1 MGKKSRSKKPLKAP
15 PPPVDPAH
23 IDYKDVP
30 LWRSKSSLRQFQLAM
45 SNKEKDTYQDNVRFL
60 NALKNHEWPLA
71 ERLQEEGADMYAK
84 TGERGFNCLHHFAM
98 EKDLQAFSWLM
109 ASRKTRGDG
118 PEGLMVTADDG
129 ATPLL
134 LACAQGQKTM
144 VELLCSEA
152 GREMMDKP
160 NDTGHTPL
168 YMAVQGN
175 HVNLVTWFERM
186 PAVWDYMCWVAL
198 TELCYVFAV
207 LGGKDA
213 KDFMRAR
220 FLPAVRATL
229 ITLYFSAA
237 FWKLTTS
244 WFDGHY
250 SCSTVLMSE
259 LLQIPLL
266 PPYPLPRKAILGA
279 PWLAS

>member
-1 MGKKSRSKKPLKAP
+1 MIPRGSLAIKNGQEEQSKKPLKAP

-175 HVNLVTWFERM
+175 HVNLVTWFRLQKHYT
-186 PAVWDYMCWVAL
+186 PAEDL
-198 TELCYVFAV
+198 FT
-207 LGGKDA
+207 
-213 KDFMRAR
+213 RAMVVVVVVVVVVVSR
-220 FLPAVRATL
+220 RR
-229 ITLYFSAA
+229 
-237 FWKLTTS
+237 
-244 WFDGHY
+244 G
-250 SCSTVLMSE
+250 
-259 LLQIPLL
+259 
-266 PPYPLPRKAILGA
+266 RRRR
-279 PWLAS
+279 